1 MITDIIKVLSINKFN
16 LQDELELQ
24 REMREALRWFSPKQS
39 YPLNKSDIID
49 FFIDGIGIEVKI
61 KGGRKKIYSQCE
73 RYCKHD
79 QIKTLIL
86 ATNRA
91 IGFPNEINGKPC
103 YVVNLGKGWL

>member
-1 MITDIIKVLSINKFN
+1 MIFDVIKVISNGKFN

-24 REMREALRWFSPKQS
+24 KQMLQALSVFNPIQS
-39 YPLNKSDIID
+39 HPLSKADIID

-61 KGGRKKIYSQCE
+61 KGGRKAIYKQCE

-79 QIKTLIL
+79 EVKALIL

-91 IGFPNEINGKPC
+91 IGFPPEINGKPC